1 MMGLLPFRRWLEF
14 AASILCGIMIFS
26 SEYESTTT
34 EMLLDR
40 LRQHT
45 DNFLP
50 SMTVSNPELPNR
62 PAVPSPDAWQPEDE
76 IDLRQYVLVLVAWWR
91 EIVLIAL
98 LTAVIAAT
106 LVLLSHFVLPPVYR
120 TSAIVAIARTQSNIN
135 FDERFQTTVA
145 QGDATANFRVLD
157 YDARRSALLGL
168 VVSGNVAR
176 AVIDQIGD
184 QLEEEEREPAQLLE
198 YVSAALGRSAG
209 GGNNISSDLIVITVE
224 GESPQKV
231 AAIANAWAQN
241 YVALINKLYGEVPAE
256 LVASVEVEMAESQT
270 TYEQAQQA
278 LEAFIAED
286 DIDRLNRL
294 IAEKQDII
302 QSLQQGRQTAITTIV
317 DQQLA
322 AQSQVISAFINAQAS
337 NRLLAFN
344 KEQEAKQGIISALI
358 QADSD
363 SRLKAFRSDQ
373 DTRQRLFDQYVKTLV
388 DNRLLA
394 LEQEQSGRA
403 RLFSQYVTA
412 EIENR
417 LAALTQEQAARSQLF
432 EAYASADARS
442 KVAVFNEQVEQKLKT
457 LATYYERRRTLV
469 GLQSEAE
476 SLWLQ
481 ISLGGEASVATNN
494 LALILLK
501 AEVYASSD
509 SLPGNLQLRLDEL
522 GASTSTAVAQAADV
536 DALVSVLR
544 TRVSE
549 LDRLIALQSRLVFNN
564 EGYDLLDA
572 QRPAGDPLYTEL
584 QQKYVELFDLGA
596 LTQSADK
603 MTASGL
609 SQAILTKYDELF
621 TVGPLAEAGQS
632 LRNDSGLS
640 QAIQAKYAE
649 LFGLGPLSE
658 GVAVLSST
666 TPIFESIQAQYPALF
681 DTGALSALTEQV
693 TNDTPLSLLSEA
705 RAKELLQLQGLEDV
719 PSYSASAEP
728 LLQAIDKLEKEIQ
741 ALQAQRESQSA
752 EQGQLTQ
759 RRDLAQ
765 STLNTLRNKS
775 AELNLTRTVTNS
787 ELRFASPAVEP
798 LKPVVRRLSLITTT
812 ALAGIVGLML
822 AVLVVFFA
830 NFMGAQPWL
839 AGNLGRRFL

>member
-1 MMGLLPFRRWLEF
+1 
-14 AASILCGIMIFS
+14 
-26 SEYESTTT
+26 
-34 EMLLDR
+34 
-40 LRQHT
+40 
-45 DNFLP
+45 
-50 SMTVSNPELPNR
+50 MTVSNPELPNR
-62 PAVPSPDAWQPEDE
+62 PVTPSPDTWQPEDE

-106 LVLLSHFVLPPVYR
+106 FVLLSRFVLPPVYEA
-120 TSAIVAIARTQSNIN
+120 SATVAIARTQSNIN
-135 FDERFQTTVA
+135 FDERFQTSQA
-145 QGDATANFRVLD
+145 QGDATANLRVID
-157 YDARRSALLGL
+157 YAARRSALVGL
-168 VVSGNVAR
+168 VASGNVAL
-176 AVIDQIGD
+176 AVIDQLGD
-184 QLEEEEREPAQLLE
+184 QLDEEERDPAQLLE
-198 YVSAALGRSAG
+198 QVNAALGKTVGS
-209 GGNNISSDLIVITVE
+209 GNNISSDLILITV
-224 GESPQKV
+224 GAASPEKA
-231 AAIANAWAQN
+231 AAIANAWAEN

-256 LVASVEVEMAESQT
+256 LVASVEVEMAQSQT
-270 TYEQAQQA
+270 TYEQTQRE
-278 LEAFIAED
+278 LEAFIAQN

-344 KEQEAKQGIISALI
+344 KEQEAKRGIISALI

-403 RLFSQYVTA
+403 RLFSQYVTT
-412 EIENR
+412 EIDNR
-417 LAALTQEQAARSQLF
+417 LAALKQEQAARSQIF
-432 EAYASADARS
+432 EAYAGADTRS
-442 KVAVFNEQVEQKLKT
+442 KVAVFNEQVQQKLQT
-457 LATYYERRRTLV
+457 LATYYERRRRLAT
-469 GLQSEAE
+469 LQSEAE

-481 ISLGGEASVATNN
+481 ISLGGEASVATNH

-522 GASTSTAVAQAADV
+522 GTTTSTAVAQAADV

-572 QRPAGDPLYTEL
+572 QRPAADPLYTAL

-603 MTASGL
+603 MAASSL

-632 LRNDSGLS
+632 LHDESGLS
-640 QAIQAKYAE
+640 QAIQAKYTE
-649 LFGLGPLSE
+649 LFGLGPLSA
-658 GVAVLSST
+658 GATVLSST
-666 TPIFESIQAQYPALF
+666 TPIFESIQTQYPALF

-719 PSYSASAEP
+719 PAYSSSAEP

-741 ALQAQRESQSA
+741 ALQAQRESQTA
-752 EQGQLTQ
+752 EQGQLVR

-787 ELRFASPAVEP
+787 ELRLASPAVEP
-798 LKPVVRRLSLITTT
+798 MKPVARLGLITTT

-822 AVLVVFFA
+822 AVFVVFFA
-830 NFMGAQPWL
+830 NLMGAQPWL
-839 AGNLGRRFL
+839 AGNAGRRFS